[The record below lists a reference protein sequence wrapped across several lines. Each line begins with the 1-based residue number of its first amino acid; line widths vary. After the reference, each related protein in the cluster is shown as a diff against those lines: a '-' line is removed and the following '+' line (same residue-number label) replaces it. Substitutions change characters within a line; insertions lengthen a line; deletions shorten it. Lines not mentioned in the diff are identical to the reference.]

1 MFDGTLTK
9 MATFGENRAMS
20 FALSNHNLFISG
32 QDDTGKTVLLRIK
45 PKKNAYFYP
54 SWPYMEFVILTIS
67 AIQEHLVFYP
77 SALVLQSKRL
87 ILQQ

>member
-1 MFDGTLTK
+1 

-20 FALSNHNLFISG
+20 IALNNYNLFISG
-32 QDDTGKTVLLRIK
+32 QYDTEKTVLLRNK
-45 PKKNAYFYP
+45 QKMNAYFYP
-54 SWPYMEFVILTIS
+54 SWPYMEFVILTVS
-67 AIQEHLVFYP
+67 AIREHLVSCIFYP